1 MRDSSHFLSI
11 LPTQETLMN
20 TPADYPG
27 TPQQQALLQAIVSYY
42 ADDPRILAVAVFGS
56 FGRGTWDRYSDLD
69 LDVVIANGVEIDA
82 IQELRRLCD
91 SLTSIGERVALI
103 VPDGDD
109 AGDVVLESLMEFSI
123 RYHPLQ
129 TTSPNIVDSV
139 QILTGRIDGAAIKA
153 AGLANRR
160 SRDRPPSRL
169 LDMCVRYAVGV
180 DVALQRS
187 QIWGAIELLHRMRG
201 LFMEL
206 FARTRN
212 GMRPRHVFQAEAD
225 AALQARLG
233 ATLPQY
239 DLTSAQESL
248 AQILQILECDLGQLT
263 DGQTQLTDAHR
274 KVLNLVRLRQ
284 ARLNLNDGNT
294 KGNSGR

>member
-1 MRDSSHFLSI
+1 
-11 LPTQETLMN
+11 MN

-27 TPQQQALLQAIVSYY
+27 TPQQQALLQAVVSYY

-69 LDVVIANGVEIDA
+69 LDVVIADGVEIDA

-91 SLTSIGERVALI
+91 SLASLGECVALI

-160 SRDRPPSRL
+160 SRDRPPGQL

-187 QIWGAIELLHRMRG
+187 QIWEAIELLHRMRG
-201 LFMEL
+201 LLMEL
-206 FARTRN
+206 FARARN
-212 GMRPRHVFQAEAD
+212 GVRPRHVFQAEAD

-239 DLTSAQESL
+239 DFNSAQESL
-248 AQILQILECDLGQLT
+248 AQILEILEQDLGQLT
-263 DGQTQLTDAHR
+263 GGQTQLTDAHC

-284 ARLNLNDGNT
+284 ARLNLNDGHT